1 MRAIARSA
9 LDREELSKEKQ
20 VGWIDGRKKEMRYE
34 VRNEVRKKVKEGM
47 KERKKRRESNKGRKR
62 RREGRGICLRRYMK
76 RLDDIGIES
85 QKIVMA

>member
-1 MRAIARSA
+1 M
-9 LDREELSKEKQ
+9 E
-20 VGWIDGRKKEMRYE
+20 GRKEG
-34 VRNEVRKKVKEGM
+34 KKDKMM

>member
-1 MRAIARSA
+1 M
-9 LDREELSKEKQ
+9 
-20 VGWIDGRKKEMRYE
+20 
-34 VRNEVRKKVKEGM
+34 M

>member
-1 MRAIARSA
+1 M
-9 LDREELSKEKQ
+9 
-20 VGWIDGRKKEMRYE
+20 
-34 VRNEVRKKVKEGM
+34 M
-47 KERKKRRESNKGRKR
+47 KERKKRRESNKGRK